1 MTAPTATP
9 CGACL
14 GEQFVVV
21 EQRGVDV
28 EVGCPCTFCP
38 CGAVAVGPGLLCG
51 PHEDEAELEYDRRA
65 ERRADR

>member
-1 MTAPTATP
+1 MSAPTATP

-28 EVGCPCTFCP
+28 EVGCPGCTCAV
-38 CGAVAVGPGLLCG
+38 CGQTTDTPPECG
-51 PHEDEAELEYDRRA
+51 DCWARA
-65 ERRADR
+65 ETAYERRCDR